1 MIHCRLTALLGAASI
16 FAVLLAPTAEAQVQ
30 DPAADQ
36 LASLPGLQDRVP
48 HKSDQKPESAA
59 LQQIL
64 SASAICRAPR
74 STAAASS
81 VSKVADAP
89 QPHGVYGLGHDQ
101 LHYWYQTLRQPGTGM
116 SCCNNQDCRPTTYR
130 VQGGEVQVELD
141 GEWTTV
147 PQNKILNV
155 QPPDLNAHVCAP
167 KQPGLYPKGYVF
179 CVVLG
184 SGV

>member
-1 MIHCRLTALLGAASI
+1 MIDCRLTALLSAASI
-16 FAVLLAPTAEAQVQ
+16 FAVLLIPTAQAQVS
-30 DPAADQ
+30 PAGDRPS
-36 LASLPGLQDRVP
+36 LAGLPGGFTQQP
-48 HKSDQKPESAA
+48 HSDP
-59 LQQIL
+59 LPPVMGGN
-64 SASAICRAPR
+64 SAICRAPR
-74 STAAASS
+74 VTAAASGS
-81 VSKVADAP
+81 SRVADAL
-89 QPHGVYGLGHDQ
+89 QPRGTYGLGHDQ
-101 LHYWYQTLRQPGTGM
+101 LHYWYQTLKQPGTGM

-130 VQGGEVQVELD
+130 LHGSEIQVEVD

-147 PQNKILNV
+147 PPNKILNV